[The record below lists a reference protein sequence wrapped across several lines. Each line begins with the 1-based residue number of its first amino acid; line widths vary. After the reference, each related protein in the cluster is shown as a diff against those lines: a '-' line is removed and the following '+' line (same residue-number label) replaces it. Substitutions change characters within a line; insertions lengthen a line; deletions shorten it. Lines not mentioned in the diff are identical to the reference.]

1 MLSQLA
7 ANALIAAS
15 IYALVG
21 SGFSLIYSP
30 TRCFHFAH
38 GIVFTASAYFMFVL
52 AIWAGLPIV
61 LAALLAV
68 MLGGALG
75 VLMELCIYRPLRIK
89 SAPPVVLLLASLG
102 IYVVLQ
108 NVISMVFGDGSRI
121 VRSWS
126 IEKGIGL
133 LGARVTPVQVLTILL
148 GATLLSGLAILMRTT
163 KWGKT
168 TRAVVSDE
176 ELARVSGIGSGTV
189 IAGAFALGSAL
200 ASIAGVLMALDVD
213 MTPTM
218 GLNALM
224 MGIVAAIV
232 GGIRSI
238 PGVALGAVLLAIAE
252 QVTTWAIGS
261 QWQETFA
268 FVILI
273 AFMLFRPQ
281 GFFGAKLRTTTV

>member
-1 MLSQLA
+1 
-7 ANALIAAS
+7 
-15 IYALVG
+15 
-21 SGFSLIYSP
+21 
-30 TRCFHFAH
+30 
-38 GIVFTASAYFMFVL
+38 MFVL

-68 MLGGALG
+68 ILGAALG
-75 VLMELCIYRPLRIK
+75 VLMELCIYRPLRTQ
-89 SAPPVVLLLASLG
+89 SSPPVVLLLASLG

-126 IEKGIGL
+126 IKKGIGL

-148 GATLLSGLAILMRTT
+148 GVTLLSGLAILLRTT
-163 KWGKT
+163 KWGKA

-189 IAGAFALGSAL
+189 IVGAFALGSAL
-200 ASIAGVLMALDVD
+200 ASIAGILMALDVD

-281 GFFGAKLRTTTV
+281 GFFGAKPRTTTV

>member
-1 MLSQLA
+1 MLSQLVT
-7 ANALIAAS
+7 NALIAAS

-38 GIVFTASAYFMFVL
+38 GIVFTASAYVMFVL

-68 MLGGALG
+68 ILGAALG
-75 VLMELCIYRPLRIK
+75 VLMELCIYRPLRTQ
-89 SAPPVVLLLASLG
+89 SSPPVVLLLASLG

-148 GATLLSGLAILMRTT
+148 GVTLLSGLAILLRTT
-163 KWGKT
+163 KWGKA

-189 IAGAFALGSAL
+189 IVGAFALGSAL
-200 ASIAGVLMALDVD
+200 ASIAGILMALDVD

-281 GFFGAKLRTTTV
+281 GFFGAKPRTTTV